1 MTRDEFQA
9 YKYRLEIRDIRC
21 ELLAPSILA
30 VLKANVSIAYTFLEA
45 SMSVEDIER
54 ALRGF
59 RSFNVTNC
67 TLGDIEYTC
76 TYLWHKG
83 AIWFDGVSEY
93 RLARKG
99 EKPHFEH

>member
-30 VLKANVSIAYTFLEA
+30 VLKANETITWTFLLTA
-45 SMSVEDIER
+45 MDKYDINR
-54 ALRGF
+54 VLRSF
-59 RSFNVTNC
+59 RSFNVTDC

-99 EKPHFEH
+99 EKPHFER